1 MLLPS
6 SIGVSIS
13 PSRVAMMGLRQT
25 PGSVRPVARETFALD
40 SDQPVS
46 SQIEAIN
53 RGLDTFISR
62 NRLETASR
70 FLAAPLPSA
79 MWRRITL
86 PIAARENLPDT
97 IRYEAEKYLPI
108 PLEEL
113 YWDYQLIEENRA
125 EGTLTVLLAIAKRTD
140 MTPFVEFAGNLPGG
154 LSGVEP
160 GTSAI
165 ANGFNRHAGSMSE
178 AAYGLVVLTS
188 DQIHLVHM
196 QDGVFQG
203 GRTYNR
209 PDNVADLMAAI
220 RKGLSLLRLGDSDNQ
235 AAEAFPVHVCVED
248 SREDLPSQLQE
259 AFPAYAWHTAAWGG
273 NDLPEPDMMAAYG
286 LALKGLQKPATSTNL
301 LPLHLRKQPSR
312 LGQYLMVALVALTL
326 VSGIAWGGSTLLQK
340 RFYHARLDREIN
352 RLADDV
358 AGIERLQADAQEIRD
373 KLQFLQGQKQG
384 SQNVLDIFKAL
395 TEIIPDSA
403 WVREITIEPNGIRL
417 DGYADAAAELIPLI
431 DASPFFTDV
440 SFLSAITKGRDGK
453 EKFRIGF
460 KLAQPDR

>member
-1 MLLPS
+1 
-6 SIGVSIS
+6 
-13 PSRVAMMGLRQT
+13 
-25 PGSVRPVARETFALD
+25 
-40 SDQPVS
+40 
-46 SQIEAIN
+46 
-53 RGLDTFISR
+53 
-62 NRLETASR
+62 
-70 FLAAPLPSA
+70 
-79 MWRRITL
+79 
-86 PIAARENLPDT
+86 
-97 IRYEAEKYLPI
+97 
-108 PLEEL
+108 
-113 YWDYQLIEENRA
+113 
-125 EGTLTVLLAIAKRTD
+125 
-140 MTPFVEFAGNLPGG
+140 
-154 LSGVEP
+154 VEP

-165 ANGFNRHAGSMSE
+165 ANGFSRHAGSMSE

-203 GRTYNR
+203 GRTYER

-248 SREDLPSQLQE
+248 SRENLPSQLQE
-259 AFPAYAWHTAAWGG
+259 AFPEYAWHTAAWGG

-358 AGIERLQADAQEIRD
+358 AGIERLQADAQEIHD

-431 DASPFFTDV
+431 DASPLFTDV